1 MDETRRFLKT
11 FGVAVTDFEAEAA
24 RLVERLQ
31 SSDGSNGIDAL
42 KLLKDLSELCG
53 ELNARCFE
61 IHQRIHDLQKHLFSS
76 VAEIVQPDED
86 QPRE

>member
-11 FGVAVTDFEAEAA
+11 FGVAVTDFEEEAA

-31 SSDGSNGIDAL
+31 SSDGGMDAL
-42 KLLKDLSELCG
+42 TLLKDLSELCG

-76 VAEIVQPDED
+76 IAEIVQPDED
-86 QPRE
+86 

>member
-1 MDETRRFLKT
+1 MNETRRFLKT

-31 SSDGSNGIDAL
+31 SSDWPNDKDAL
-42 KLLKDLSELCG
+42 TLLKDLTELCG
-53 ELNARCFE
+53 ELNTRWFE

-76 VAEIVQPDED
+76 VAEIVQSKQGPTS
-86 QPRE
+86 

>member
-11 FGVAVTDFEAEAA
+11 FGVAVTDFEEEAA

-31 SSDGSNGIDAL
+31 SSDGGMDAL
-42 KLLKDLSELCG
+42 TLLKDLTELCG
-53 ELNARCFE
+53 ELNARWFE

-76 VAEIVQPDED
+76 VAEIVQLDED
-86 QPRE
+86 SHRE

>member
-11 FGVAVTDFEAEAA
+11 FGVAVTDFEAEAV
-24 RLVERLQ
+24 RLVERLR
-31 SSDGSNGIDAL
+31 DRPNDIDAL
-42 KLLKDLSELCG
+42 TLLKDLTELCG
-53 ELNARCFE
+53 ELNARWFE

-86 QPRE
+86 QQCE